1 MWDVVFNNYFV
12 KEHISCNVVMN
23 PPKKVVEMQM
33 KIIGGW
39 VMLAE

>member
-1 MWDVVFNNYFV
+1 MWDVVFNNCFV
-12 KEHISCNVVMN
+12 KKHISCNVVMN
-23 PPKKVVEMQM
+23 PQKQIVEMQM